1 MKITLKEQAK
11 SEPEVIIIYP
21 KMDDGIKSLVKKIR
35 DMDATFSV
43 KDGDEQILLHINDI
57 YYIETVERK
66 TFVYTRDGVYR
77 TGKKY
82 STICDEL
89 EKYDFVPVS
98 RSCTLNVNVLES
110 IKTIHNSRLEGT
122 LCNGEK
128 INISRTYMK
137 GIRKIFD
144 RGENE

>member
-1 MKITLKEQAK
+1 MKITLREEAK

-35 DMDATFSV
+35 DMDVAFSV

-57 YYIETVERK
+57 YYIETLERK
-66 TFVYTRDGVYR
+66 TFVYTKDRVYR

-82 STICDEL
+82 STFCDEL

-98 RSCTLNVNVLES
+98 RSCILNVNVLES
-110 IKTIHNSRLEGT
+110 IKAIHNSRLEGT
-122 LCNGEK
+122 LRNGEK

-137 GIRKIFD
+137 DIKRIFD
-144 RGENE
+144 KGESE